1 MPRRSLIALAAT
13 ILVVVCS
20 SSVSAQSLTAQTGLL
35 GQGPGA
41 YLSWWKLLVVALLFL
56 AWVKMA
62 DWMNKDG
69 MKIGELT
76 QMKPELWNPI
86 NVGAMLVGFWCA
98 ISVPVFWAGLP
109 IYIIAIFTPFVCYF
123 FLRRGKIKQSPSIAT
138 KITADPNAPDEP
150 AFEALV
156 QDEGAA
162 VSFKAAG
169 DGTEAQKN
177 LIRSRS
183 NAEAFQVVKARV
195 MDGFQQRADVLLIDY
210 SRDMVRLQ
218 MMIDGLWHPLE
229 PMDRQLGDAVL
240 VSLKCLAATNP
251 LDRRSRQTGH
261 FQAIVDEEKINLE
274 LVSQGVPT
282 GERVQLKFSVGK
294 KASFSLPQLG
304 MWPEMTSAMTS
315 LLNKPGLVIISAPP
329 HQGLS
334 TTWRASLLAAD
345 RITRDW
351 IGLVDVND
359 KESLVEN
366 ILPNRFNT
374 AIGESPATH
383 LNKLLLSQPDA
394 LAVPNVVN
402 GQSLDILCDQALNQG
417 RTVVTQVA
425 AKSAPEAILRLYATA
440 KDKQQFLKA
449 VTGATCQ
456 RLARR
461 LCDVCKQP
469 ITVQPN
475 LIERLGGDPRSQN
488 TLFNPYILPPP
499 EKQVDE
505 EGKPIEMLPCDTCSG
520 IGYIGRIA
528 IFEILAMND
537 SIRRTVLNQPS
548 LDVIKQVAEKT
559 GNSSVIANGY
569 KLALLGI
576 TSVNEVQR
584 ALKS

>member
-13 ILVVVCS
+13 ILVAVCS
-20 SSVSAQSLTAQTGLL
+20 SSVSAQSLTAQAGLL

-56 AWVKMA
+56 CWVKMA

-109 IYIIAIFTPFVCYF
+109 IYIIGIFTPFLCYF
-123 FLRRGKIKQSPSIAT
+123 FLRRGKIKESPSIAT
-138 KITADPNAPDEP
+138 KITADPNAPEEP
-150 AFEALV
+150 AFEALA

-169 DGTEAQKN
+169 GGPEAQKN

-240 VSLKCLAATNP
+240 VSLKCLAGTNP

-294 KASFSLPQLG
+294 KASFSLAQLG

-366 ILPNRFNT
+366 ILPNHFNT
-374 AIGESPATH
+374 ATGESPATH
-383 LNKLLLSQPDA
+383 LSKLLLSQPDA

-475 LIERLGGDPRSQN
+475 LIQRLGGDPRTQN

-528 IFEILAMND
+528 IFEILTMNN
-537 SIRRTVLNQPS
+537 SIRKTVFNQPS